1 MCRSLEALRLQTV
14 ASGCGATPPVESDKK
29 EIVELAAF
37 PVPVPRGRLYNS
49 WACIIYQLVDSMWGG
64 RGGGGSGFI
73 VGERMHRVS
82 AFTC

>member
-1 MCRSLEALRLQTV
+1 MKVVCRSLEALRLQTV

-64 RGGGGSGFI
+64 
-73 VGERMHRVS
+73 GEEGLVLLLGRE
-82 AFTC
+82 